1 MNTEL
6 FNSINNCITALRAFI
21 NGMNITSDQAIE
33 DYCSAFYNVLNNELK
48 SEMSLDE
55 YKNQI
60 REVFAKKD
68 PPKGSKSHDLEPWL
82 EPVWRN
88 CNKKSFES
96 YLNLL
101 KSENKGNLIPQIT
114 ADTFEILDSCKN
126 PLDPIDIDKSW
137 DRRGLVYGHVQS
149 GKTANY
155 IGLINRAFDVGYKVI
170 IVFTGVTEDLR
181 KQTQNRI
188 DIGVIGRDKGNV
200 PVGVGL
206 YTKDLIGFD
215 SIKSATNLDDDL
227 SSNNEWHKRNL
238 SVNEKSIWV
247 IKKNKTVLE
256 NLIFWL
262 KSQSQ
267 IQGSDYEIRNIPFLI
282 IDDEADNAS
291 IQSLTKK
298 EFEKLEHGLEIE
310 EQESDEINEED
321 QKILD
326 DAKSVVIKTIN
337 RNIRIVLS
345 LISQKSF
352 VAYTATPYSVINQ
365 CDFNI
370 QPEDISIRGE
380 NFRIDKDSDLFPK
393 HFILPLNPGKSYLGI
408 EKVFPVNKDKKIPI
422 LTNIDIIFKED
433 ISNNFPT
440 KKGSEY
446 SFNIIPNSLID
457 AIHHFIVVIFI
468 RKCRKQIDYNSMLI
482 HTSHLT
488 NKVDYL
494 AFKVN
499 EYISN
504 LTKSIIHNESSNII
518 NEFNEKLSLIRKNSA
533 NPLYKT
539 YFGEDNLYQIPKKIE
554 KNDVLKILTS
564 IDEPLEIVS
573 YHSSRYSK
581 NKNGENIPLLH
592 AYKELSFPSL
602 KENPTLK
609 SKNYIVIGGNR
620 LSRGLTLEGLSTS
633 YFIRNSSRQDSLYQ
647 MGRWFGYRNG
657 FEDCVQIY
665 MKSDQIDWYLDI
677 CKLEIDLRNN
687 LEEMNECDI
696 EPRDWV
702 IRIANHQ
709 SLSTLQS
716 KITVCDP
723 AKLRNTQK
731 QKISLSGTNKITK
744 IFNILE
750 TDTIKY
756 NYAIIKTFLNNL
768 IDDGRLLKNNL
779 HCHNIDKDDH
789 NLYFMDIEIHKVVDL
804 LKIYKY
810 NINEADEFESIINY
824 IETNEISF
832 KTFSVCLKQIKNG
845 VELNEK
851 WEVKNKDNE
860 LIEIK
865 CLTRSDFNNEDEP
878 NWKFKSIMEGISKS
892 NDRIFDI
899 LDSVDKVETFSNLL
913 DKKSE
918 LNKYAYDLRKNSGR
932 GLLVITL
939 AKPEKDENCKSILS
953 FLHLTL
959 PGIPNS
965 KMVHITR
972 NKK

>member
-1 MNTEL
+1 MNIDL
-6 FNSINNCITALRAFI
+6 NNSINNCITALRGFI
-21 NGMNITSDQAIE
+21 NGTNITVEQAIN
-33 DYCSAFYNVLNNELK
+33 DICPAFYNVLSNDIK
-48 SEMSLDE
+48 SEFFLDE
-55 YKNQI
+55 YKNNI
-60 REVFAKKD
+60 REIFAKKE

-88 CNKKSFES
+88 CDKKRFES

-101 KSENKGNLIPQIT
+101 KHENKGNLIPQIS

-126 PLDPIDIDKSW
+126 PSDPNDIDKSW

-155 IGLINRAFDVGYKVI
+155 IGLINRAFDVGYKVV

-188 DIGVIGRDKGNV
+188 DLGVIGRDKSNIS
-200 PVGVGL
+200 VGVGL
-206 YTKDLIGFD
+206 YTKDFQGFEN
-215 SIKSATNLDDDL
+215 IKAATNLDDDL
-227 SSNNEWHKRNL
+227 SSNNEWQQRNL

-291 IQSLTKK
+291 IQSLTQK
-298 EFEKLEHGLEIE
+298 EFDKLEGGLKIE
-310 EQESDEINEED
+310 DQDSDEISEED

-326 DAKSVVIKTIN
+326 EAKGVAIKAIN

-370 QPEDISIRGE
+370 QPEEIIIRGE
-380 NFRIDKDSDLFPK
+380 KFRIDKNSDLFPK
-393 HFILPLNPGKSYLGI
+393 HFILPLEPGSSYLGI
-408 EKVFPVNKDKKIPI
+408 EKVFPIALNKKIPI
-422 LTNIDIIFKED
+422 LTDINSVFNEDLLNI
-433 ISNNFPT
+433 FPT

-446 SFNIIPNSLID
+446 IFSNLPNSLID
-457 AIHHFIVVIFI
+457 AIHHFIVVIHI
-468 RKCRKQIDYNSMLI
+468 RNYRKQVDYNSMLI

-494 AFKVN
+494 SNKVN
-499 EYISN
+499 DYITN
-504 LTKSIIHNESSNII
+504 LTNII
-518 NEFNEKLSLIRKNSA
+518 VQDENIELIKKFNQKLNFIQKNSK
-533 NPLYKT
+533 NPLYKF
-539 YFGEDNLYQIPKKIE
+539 YFGEKNTYFIPDKID
-554 KNDVLKILTS
+554 KNDIYNILKS
-564 IDEPLEIVS
+564 VDHPLEIVS
-573 YHSSRYSK
+573 YHSSKYKK
-581 NKNGENIPLLH
+581 NNNGENIALLH
-592 AYKELSFPSL
+592 PNKDLSY
-602 KENPTLK
+602 PTLK
-609 SKNYIVIGGNR
+609 DNTSLKPKNYIVIGGNR

-647 MGRWFGYRNG
+647 MGRWFGYRSG

-665 MKSDQIDWYLDI
+665 MKSDQIEWYTDI
-677 CKLEIDLRNN
+677 CKLELDLRSN

-702 IRIANHQ
+702 IRIANHK
-709 SLSTLQS
+709 SLSTLQN

-723 AKLRNTQK
+723 SKLRNTRNE
-731 QKISLSGTNKITK
+731 KISLSGTNKITK
-744 IFNILE
+744 VFNVSDRDLLNYNYDLVKVFIDNLINQNLLLTKNLFCYE
-750 TDTIKY
+750 INNNDNNLYFIDLKIEIVLNFLKAYKY
-756 NYAIIKTFLNNL
+756 NYS
-768 IDDGRLLKNNL
+768 
-779 HCHNIDKDDH
+779 
-789 NLYFMDIEIHKVVDL
+789 EQ
-804 LKIYKY
+804 
-810 NINEADEFESIINY
+810 DEFNNIIQY
-824 IETNEISF
+824 IEANDVNFTS
-832 KTFSVCLKQIKNG
+832 FSVCLKQINNGNEIGDKWLYKNRN
-845 VELNEK
+845 NET
-851 WEVKNKDNE
+851 
-860 LIEIK
+860 IEIK
-865 CLTRSDFNNEDEP
+865 ALTRNDYNEI
-878 NWKFKSIMEGISKS
+878 NSSNLVFKSIIEGLSKS

-899 LDSVDKVETFSNLL
+899 IDTEDKVLKFNNLIE
-913 DKKSE
+913 KRSE
-918 LNKYAYDLRKNSGR
+918 LNKYIYDLRKNSAR

-939 AKPEKDENCKSILS
+939 GKPTRSKDLNCVLP

-965 KMVHITR
+965 QMVHIIR
-972 NKK
+972 NKR